1 MKKEYSI
8 WIISI
13 VSLILSVISV
23 CVAVWRSP
31 ELEFD
36 YQGVIV
42 GVLSLLVTVLIGWQ
56 IYSIVDFNR
65 KTKEIERKSHI
76 IQKIQENSERIN
88 LINKSQTEQCISLI
102 YYHLL
107 GFSKHI
113 PLEYEYI
120 SHAIESTIYASMLK
134 DYDLCNI
141 TIDVILDSITEPEK
155 IVVGDD
161 YKKKLLVSMNDI
173 QSPEK
178 INRLEELLDFVLR
191 IKTS

>member
-1 MKKEYSI
+1 
-8 WIISI
+8 
-13 VSLILSVISV
+13 
-23 CVAVWRSP
+23 
-31 ELEFD
+31 
-36 YQGVIV
+36 
-42 GVLSLLVTVLIGWQ
+42 
-56 IYSIVDFNR
+56 
-65 KTKEIERKSHI
+65 
-76 IQKIQENSERIN
+76 
-88 LINKSQTEQCISLI
+88 
-102 YYHLL
+102 
-107 GFSKHI
+107 
-113 PLEYEYI
+113 
-120 SHAIESTIYASMLK
+120 MLK